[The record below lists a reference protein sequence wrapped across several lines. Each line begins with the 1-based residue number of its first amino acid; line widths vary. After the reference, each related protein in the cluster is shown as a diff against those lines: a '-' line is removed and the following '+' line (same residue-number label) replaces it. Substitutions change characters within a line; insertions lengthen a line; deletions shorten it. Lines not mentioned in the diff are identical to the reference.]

1 MCSQLLLGDPGS
13 AVWAPNICD
22 PGFRL
27 LLPGACA
34 MLLSSGSH
42 LLPTKGRWEN
52 DLHLTSARASNLA
65 RKMQVPKRDGT

>member
-1 MCSQLLLGDPGS
+1 MCSKLLLGDPGS
-13 AVWAPNICD
+13 AVWAPDICD

-34 MLLSSGSH
+34 MLLSSGSR

-52 DLHLTSARASNLA
+52 DLHLMSARASNLA